1 MSQAAHSGVSR
12 DRSLL
17 DDRDRVAHGGERVVA
32 FSRWF
37 GSVVLAGLLAH
48 GAWVFVARAGA
59 TLRSPWSGDYGEGCT
74 LALAELLAERG
85 NYFPDLTDYPF
96 FVANY
101 PPAFLSLVALAQK
114 ALGPSLFVPR
124 LIAFVA
130 TLGILAV
137 LFDTLS
143 FMLGARVPALAFTVL
158 FVMPWFVTTWAA
170 LARVDTTAILL
181 SLAGLSIV
189 LRQGPGAGDW
199 PALPVFWLAFF
210 TKQSALLAPAAV
222 LLELGLARDRRF
234 PRVLAAYAL
243 PLVALFGL
251 LVLATHGGAWRHLV
265 VYTAASSYEW
275 GRMGESGVQLAV
287 IGGPLLLLVW
297 AGEALEPAA
306 FRKRTGRIL
315 LLYFGLNLAGFATI
329 AKAGAAQNCFIEPW
343 LATVLLAAWAF
354 RCLRQGRPWLRLAWP
369 AWLAVAAAT
378 AHFAYPSLDRLP
390 HELRH
395 PENARAF
402 VALDRLIRETPG
414 PVLSENLSLLVL
426 ARRRVFLEPFGV
438 TQLVQRDLLRPD
450 RLVQDC
456 EAGLF
461 PLVVVERRMWD
472 VPGFGECIERR
483 YEPLGAFGRFLAL
496 HPRPGAWAGDG
507 PPGRSIERPEPGAAQ
522 AVVDARQ
529 APAKRRTISP
539 AGSIRSI
546 PATLLPACQ

>member
-1 MSQAAHSGVSR
+1 M
-12 DRSLL
+12 
-17 DDRDRVAHGGERVVA
+17 
-32 FSRWF
+32 
-37 GSVVLAGLLAH
+37 LAY
-48 GAWVFVARAGA
+48 GAWVFLAHAGA

-74 LALAELLAERG
+74 LAMAQLLAERG
-85 NYFPDLTDYPF
+85 NYFPDLADYPF

-124 LIAFVA
+124 LMAFLA

-137 LFDTLS
+137 LFDTLRLV
-143 FMLGARVPALAFTVL
+143 LGARALALAFTVL

-189 LRQGPGAGDW
+189 LRRGTGAGAW

-210 TKQSALLAPAAV
+210 TKQNALVAPAAV
-222 LLELGLARDRRF
+222 LLDLGLARDRRF
-234 PRVLAAYAL
+234 GRVLAAYAL

-265 VYTAASSYEW
+265 VYTAASTYEW
-275 GRMGESGVQLAV
+275 GRMGESYVQLAV
-287 IGGPLLLLVW
+287 IGGPLLLLAW

-315 LLYFGLNLAGFATI
+315 LLYFGLNLLAFATI
-329 AKAGAAQNCFIEPW
+329 AKAGAAQNYFIEPW
-343 LATVLLAAWAF
+343 LATVLLAAWAL
-354 RCLRQGRPWLRLAWP
+354 RCLRQSRPCALSFWP

-378 AHFAYPSLDRLP
+378 AHCAYPSLDRLP
-390 HELRH
+390 HELHH

-402 VALDRLIRETPG
+402 MALDQLIRETPG

-426 ARRRVFLEPFGV
+426 ARRPVLLEPFGV
-438 TQLVQRDLLRPD
+438 TQLVRSGLLRTD
-450 RLVQDC
+450 RLVRDC
-456 EAGLF
+456 EASLF

-472 VPGFGECIERR
+472 VPGFGECLERR
-483 YEPLGAFGRFLAL
+483 YEPLADLGRYLAL
-496 HPRPGAWAGDG
+496 QPRPVARAGIA
-507 PPGRSIERPEPGAAQ
+507 PSGRVIER
-522 AVVDARQ
+522 
-529 APAKRRTISP
+529 
-539 AGSIRSI
+539 
-546 PATLLPACQ
+546 